1 MKTSLNKVK
10 KIINIKDYSIK
21 ELLEYFEQFD
31 NYICVIKTE
40 KNIIK
45 FKIHKEAFPHLIRLQ
60 YLSKST
66 KYKGK
71 LGLEQIKQNNISF
84 QKISK
89 VLKHTKNYNNII
101 TNIKLRLEYLPLFF
115 NSINSNMHIKK
126 IDQNNITRK
135 TLLKGNYLLF
145 KKIKNNHKTLFPLV
159 SLKNIKKD
167 LFIIET
173 FIIETNIS
181 LLGNLSEEKI
191 INIELL
197 PPKMLIS
204 N

>member
-1 MKTSLNKVK
+1 
-10 KIINIKDYSIK
+10 
-21 ELLEYFEQFD
+21 
-31 NYICVIKTE
+31 
-40 KNIIK
+40 
-45 FKIHKEAFPHLIRLQ
+45 
-60 YLSKST
+60 
-66 KYKGK
+66 
-71 LGLEQIKQNNISF
+71 
-84 QKISK
+84 
-89 VLKHTKNYNNII
+89 
-101 TNIKLRLEYLPLFF
+101 
-115 NSINSNMHIKK
+115 MHIKK